1 MRHISLRQFLCSA
14 VVVSLLAVPGSG
26 PAYGFETAAQS
37 AWVYD
42 MTTHTVLMDKN
53 GNVPV
58 PPASMSKLMTIYMLL
73 EALRDGRVT
82 METTFGVSSRATEM
96 TARGGSTMYLQEGDR
111 PTVRDL
117 LYGMI
122 VNSGNDACIVVAEG
136 LAGSEEAFSAQMTAR
151 GRELGMEHSNFA
163 NSSGWPDPSHRMSMR
178 DLGILS
184 RILIEE
190 FPEHYQMFAET
201 SYNYK
206 DRAPANAANRNPLL
220 RLGVGADGLKTG
232 HTSEAG
238 YGLVGSVKQG
248 ERRIIFAFSG
258 TASDKARAE
267 EAERIT
273 SWAFRQF
280 SLKTLAKSGV
290 RLAEAPVHLGEV
302 NAVGLVPAE
311 DIRVLLPAIAQ
322 GDLKAEVVYSGPFT
336 APIAAGTVLGEVVIE
351 VPELGTTRVPL
362 LAEADVAKGGFWV
375 RLKAAASALQDRYLG
390 DEAPA
395 S

>member
-1 MRHISLRQFLCSA
+1 MRHFPLRNLLFSALAASFLA
-14 VVVSLLAVPGSG
+14 L
-26 PAYGFETAAQS
+26 PAHGFDTAARS

-58 PPASMSKLMTIYMLL
+58 PPASMSKLMTIFMLF

-82 METTFGVSSRATEM
+82 MDTTFGVSSRATEM

-111 PTVRDL
+111 PTVSDL
-117 LYGMI
+117 LHGMI

-151 GRELGMEHSNFA
+151 ARELGMDHSTFA
-163 NSSGWPDPSHRMSMR
+163 NSSGWPDPNHRMSMR
-178 DLGILS
+178 DLGILA
-184 RILIEE
+184 RMLIED
-190 FPEHYQMFAET
+190 FPEHYPLFAET

-220 RLGVGADGLKTG
+220 RLGIGADGLKTG

-258 TASDKARAE
+258 TESDKARAE

-280 SLKTLAKSGV
+280 ALKTLAKSGS
-290 RLAEAPVHLGEV
+290 RIAEAPVHLGAAQTV
-302 NAVGLVPAE
+302 ALVPAE
-311 DIRVLLPAIAQ
+311 DIRLLLPAIAQ
-322 GDLKAEVVYSGPFT
+322 GQVKAEVVYSGPFA
-336 APIAAGTVLGEVVIE
+336 APITAGTQLAELVID
-351 VPELGTTRVPL
+351 VPELGQTRVPL
-362 LAEADVAKGGFWV
+362 VAEADVAKGGFMV
-375 RLKAAASALQDRYLG
+375 RLKTAVHALQERYLG

>member
-1 MRHISLRQFLCSA
+1 MRHTPLRHLICGA
-14 VVVSLLAVPGSG
+14 LAGTILAL
-26 PAYGFETAAQS
+26 PAYGFDTAAQS

-58 PPASMSKLMTIYMLL
+58 PPASMSKLMTIFMLF
-73 EALRDGRVT
+73 EALRDGRVD
-82 METTFGVSSRATEM
+82 MDTTFGVSARATEM

-111 PTVRDL
+111 PTVSDL
-117 LYGMI
+117 LHGMI

-136 LAGSEEAFSAQMTAR
+136 LAGSEEAFAAQMTAR
-151 GRELGMEHSNFA
+151 ARELGMEHSTFA
-163 NSSGWPDPSHRMSMR
+163 NSSGWPDPAHRMSMR

-184 RILIEE
+184 RMLIEE
-190 FPEHYQMFAET
+190 FPEHYPLFAET

-206 DRAPANAANRNPLL
+206 DRAPANASNRNPLL
-220 RLGVGADGLKTG
+220 KLGIGADGLKTG

-258 TASDKARAE
+258 TESDKARAD

-280 SLKTLAKSGV
+280 ALKTMAKAGT
-290 RLAEAPVHLGEV
+290 RIAEAPVHLGDAET
-302 NAVGLVPAE
+302 VGLVPAE
-311 DIRVLLPAIAQ
+311 DIRLLLPAIAQ
-322 GDLKAEVVYSGPFT
+322 GSLKAEVVYSGPFT
-336 APIAAGTVLGEVVIE
+336 APIAAGTTLAELVIE
-351 VPELGTTRVPL
+351 VPELGTSRVPL
-362 LAEADVAKGGFWV
+362 VAEADVAKGGFMV
-375 RLKAAASALQDRYLG
+375 RLKAATQALQERYLG
-390 DEAPA
+390 NEAPA

>member
-26 PAYGFETAAQS
+26 PAYGFDTAAQS

-190 FPEHYQMFAET
+190 FPEHYPMFAET

-322 GDLKAEVVYSGPFT
+322 GDLKAEVVYSGPFS